1 MTASNCEDYGNGET
15 VEIPEEFIC
24 PITQELMTD
33 PVVTRYG
40 QSYERGSIVEWISK
54 GKDCPLTRQPLTLSG
69 IITNH
74 ALRSQIRRWQV
85 KNQLDITLVVHDPY
99 ERLGMYGYFMIPE
112 KESDDT
118 ERTTD
123 DEADVVREVP
133 AADPTA
139 SSPPHRRL
147 RRFFLRRRS
156 ATSRAQVSAR

>member
-1 MTASNCEDYGNGET
+1 MTASNYEDDGNDET
-15 VEIPEEFIC
+15 VEIPDDFTC

-40 QSYERGSIVEWISK
+40 QSFERSSIVEWIAK

-85 KNQLDITLVVHDPY
+85 KNELDITLVVHDPL
-99 ERLGMYGYFMIPE
+99 ERLGMYGYFMIPQ
-112 KESDDT
+112 KETDDT
-118 ERTTD
+118 ERSTD
-123 DEADVVREVP
+123 DEEEVVQEVP
-133 AADPTA
+133 AVNQPSTT
-139 SSPPHRRL
+139 SRRRR

-156 ATSRAQVSAR
+156 AASRPQSSSR